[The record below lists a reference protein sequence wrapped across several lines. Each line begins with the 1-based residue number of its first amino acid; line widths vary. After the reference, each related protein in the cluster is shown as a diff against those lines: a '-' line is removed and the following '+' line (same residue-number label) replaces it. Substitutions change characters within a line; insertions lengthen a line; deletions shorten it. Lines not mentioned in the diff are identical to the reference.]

1 MFAQR
6 TSVPMP
12 VSPSRRLVKAA
23 LTAGAGLI
31 VWMQAAAAAPMP
43 DSLSGLVERVSPAVV
58 TITAEKAPAAVGQG
72 SEAIPGLPF
81 PPGSPLEEFFRR
93 FGLPDG
99 MPGVPHGRGGPSVG
113 LGSGFV
119 IDGDGHVVTNNHVID
134 GAENVSIALTDG
146 TTLKARV
153 IGADDKTDLALLK
166 VDSDRPLP
174 FVEFGDSDALKVGDW
189 VMAVGNPFG
198 LGGTVTAGIVSARG
212 RALGNGPLDDFI
224 QTDAAINKGNS
235 GGPMFDLDGKVMG
248 VNTAI
253 YSPNGGSVGIGFAV
267 PSNVAKPVI
276 AQLKASGH
284 VTRGW
289 LGVNIQPV
297 TPEIAEALGLP
308 ATKGVLVADVV
319 ADGPAAAA
327 KLRSGDVITAVDGAT
342 VEQLRDLPRLIAAGT
357 PGQPVRLT
365 ILRDGDSRAVSV
377 TLGTMPGGEAVASAP
392 AAATPGQDTLG
403 LALAPLD
410 DAARRQLGLEAGERG
425 VVVTA
430 VDPRGPAA
438 ERGLRRGDLITRVGA
453 TDVASPHEVSG
464 AIAAAREEA
473 RKSVLFLVRRDGQ
486 TLFVPVPLPTA

>member
-1 MFAQR
+1 M
-6 TSVPMP
+6 PMP
-12 VSPSRRLVKAA
+12 EPRRAGRAFLRAA
-23 LTAGAGLI
+23 AAAGAGMI

-43 DSLSGLVERVSPAVV
+43 ESLSGLVEQVSPAVV
-58 TITAEKAPAAVGQG
+58 TITAEKAPPAAGRGTEVV
-72 SEAIPGLPF
+72 PGLPF
-81 PPGSPLEEFFRR
+81 PPGSPFEEFFRR

-99 MPGVPHGRGGPSVG
+99 LPGAPRGQGRPAVG

-119 IDGDGHVVTNNHVID
+119 IDGDGHVVTNNHVIE

-174 FVEFGDSDALKVGDW
+174 FVQFGDSDTLKVGDW

-235 GGPMFDLDGKVMG
+235 GGPMFDMDGKVMG

-297 TPEIAEALGLP
+297 TAEIAEALRLP
-308 ATKGVLVADVV
+308 AAKGALVADVT
-319 ADGPAAAA
+319 ADSPAGAA
-327 KLRSGDVITAVDGAT
+327 KLRSGDVITAVDGTA
-342 VEQLRDLPRLIAAGT
+342 VDQLRDLPRLIANGA
-357 PGQPVRLT
+357 PGQTVKLSV
-365 ILRDGDSRAVSV
+365 LRDGARRTVPV
-377 TLGTMPGGEAVASAP
+377 TLGTMPGSERVAAAP
-392 AAATPGQDTLG
+392 AEATPGQEALG

-410 DAARRQLGLEAGERG
+410 EAVRRQLGLEAGERG

-430 VDPRGPAA
+430 VDPRSAA
-438 ERGLRRGDLITRVGA
+438 ADRGLRRGDLITRVGA
-453 TDVASPHEVSG
+453 TDVAAPREVTA
-464 AIAAAREEA
+464 AIAAARKED
-473 RKSVLFLVRRDGQ
+473 RKAVLFMVRREGQ